1 MDGYSWYQTLLKPSW
16 APVPQVFEPVWLV
29 LYILIII
36 SFGAVFYDIYE
47 KKLPKHIAWPY
58 ILNLV
63 FNLLFTPIQFG
74 LKNNVL
80 ASVDVLFILITLIW
94 CLIAIGQ
101 EKRWVV
107 YMNIPYF
114 LWVMFA
120 TVLQISI
127 TILNF

>member
-16 APVPQVFEPVWLV
+16 APVPQVFQPVWLV

-47 KKLPKHIAWPY
+47 KKLPKYIAWPY
-58 ILNLV
+58 VLNLV

-94 CLIAIGQ
+94 SLIAIGQ

-127 TILNF
+127 TILNV